1 MARRFKPIQLL
12 FWIPGL
18 LLICMNMYIP
28 GEYAYQQL
36 AWTRTEAHLV
46 ERIASMDRNEN
57 VYSLLEFMD
66 QSGKTHRIKED
77 EENTMVKGSDD
88 QHFIMYYNPSNPADY
103 VMMNH
108 GRYLLILFFP
118 FGLLLCFLGWP
129 EKESKPAF

>member
-18 LLICMNMYIP
+18 LLIGMNIYIP
-28 GEYAYQQL
+28 VEYAYKQL

-46 ERIASMDRNEN
+46 ERIASTDRNDIA
-57 VYSLLEFMD
+57 YSVLEFKD
-66 QSGKTHRIKED
+66 HSGKLHRIKED

-88 QHFIMYYNPSNPADY
+88 QHFILYYNPTSPVNY
-103 VMMNH
+103 VMMNQ

-129 EKESKPAF
+129 EKESKPAS